1 MAARGWALV
10 LLLALGVIAEGCRPD
25 AEETPAAAGRPEP
38 TELGTGV
45 DEGTLRYAIS
55 EPSALVPA
63 EATTPSD
70 FAVVGALFDSL
81 TTWGPNLEAEPRAA
95 SKWSS
100 DDDASRWTFEL
111 RAGATFHDGSPVTA
125 ADVEFAWEL
134 AVAEDTAAAHHLQDV
149 SGYDAVRDGD
159 TDELAGVTALDER
172 RLRVELKRP
181 NAEFPSV
188 VAHPALAPIPE
199 DRWDEDPDAFQ
210 EQPVGNG
217 PFALSEPWA
226 RGKFVRASRF
236 EGWQNGDGP
245 ELAEVV
251 FQATDRETAFVAFQQ
266 ERMDVTALPVG
277 ALEPA
282 RQRYGESA
290 DGYTG
295 PGVLTGDQV
304 ALYSLG
310 FTVDRP
316 AVSEEEVRQAVSLAI
331 DRRALVEDLREGNLT
346 VARSLVP
353 PGVPGSRDFAC
364 GSCRHDPDT
373 AEELFEEHEVSDLT
387 LWLNE
392 GGGHED
398 VAEHLRRNL
407 DAVGVDLTLRTVEDF
422 GAYLDALRGGR
433 ASMFRL
439 GWTLD
444 YPTLDNAL
452 RPLVHSSA
460 RPSGGEGFNY
470 GGFADDEVDSLLDE
484 ARATLDGGLRRSR
497 YWQAEERVLNQQQAL
512 VPLFFTR
519 HRLIVS
525 ERVSG
530 FVYTPMRTVDLAAV
544 RIREEG
550 ESSPAPAGATREGS

>member
-1 MAARGWALV
+1 MAARSRAVV
-10 LLLALGVIAEGCRPD
+10 LLLALTLAAGGCRPD
-25 AEETPAAAGRPEP
+25 AEENSAAAGRPEP
-38 TELGTGV
+38 AELAAGGNG
-45 DEGTLRYAIS
+45 GTLRYAIS

-81 TTWGPNLEAEPRAA
+81 ATWGPSLEARPRAA
-95 SKWSS
+95 TSWSS
-100 DDDASRWTFEL
+100 NDEADRWTFKL
-111 RAGATFHDGSPVTA
+111 RPGAKFHDGSAVTA

-134 AVAEDTAAAHHLQDV
+134 AVAEGTAAAPHLRDV
-149 SGYDAVRDGD
+149 SGYEALRDGD
-159 TDELAGVTALDER
+159 ADGLAGVTALDEL
-172 RLRVELKRP
+172 RLRVDLERP
-181 NAEFPSV
+181 NARFPTV

-199 DRWDEDPDAFQ
+199 ERWEEDPDAFQ

-217 PFALSEPWA
+217 PFAVSEPWA
-226 RGKFVRASRF
+226 RGQFVRATRF
-236 EGWQNGDGP
+236 EEWRNGSGP

-266 ERMDVTALPVG
+266 ERMDVTALPAG

-282 RQRYGESA
+282 RERYGESE

-295 PGVLTGDQV
+295 PGVLTGEQA
-304 ALYSLG
+304 ALYFLG

-316 AVSEEEVRQAVSLAI
+316 VVDEAEVRRAVSLAI
-331 DRRALVEDLREGNLT
+331 DRSALVEDLREGNLT

-364 GSCRHDPDT
+364 RSCRHDPDA
-373 AEELFEEHEVSDLT
+373 AEEILGEHEVSELT

-392 GGGHED
+392 AGGHGD
-398 VAEHLRRNL
+398 VAERLRRDL

-422 GAYLDALRGGR
+422 GAYLAALRGGR
-433 ASMFRL
+433 AALFRL

-444 YPTLDNAL
+444 YPTLDNAV
-452 RPLVHSSA
+452 RPLLHSSA
-460 RPSGGEGFNY
+460 RPPGGDGFNY

-484 ARATLDGGLRRSR
+484 ARATQQEGARRSR
-497 YWQAEERVLNQQQAL
+497 YWQAEERILNQQQAV

-519 HRLIVS
+519 HRLVVS

-530 FVYTPMRTVDLAAV
+530 FVYTPMRTVDLSTV
-544 RIREEG
+544 RLSEERQSG
-550 ESSPAPAGATREGS
+550 PGAAGADS